1 MKHEIAT
8 EWKVPSGY
16 VDICDKST
24 MTFYEI
30 EFSVSPKFRSRKIEQ
45 YKLPG
50 FEIIIIDCSK
60 MPDDIDEI
68 RKYMEQFIVL
78 D

>member
-8 EWKVPSGY
+8 EWKVPKGY
-16 VDICDKST
+16 VDVCDKST

-45 YKLPG
+45 YRVPG

-60 MPDDIDEI
+60 MPSDIVEI
-68 RKYMEQFIVL
+68 RKFLEEFIIP